1 MFSHRS
7 NNFYYTTLHLQIGD
21 LSQEVGE
28 LREELQRI
36 QVDQQTGSGQSQSTA
51 SAAPD
56 VDVHDLSRDA
66 AERLLVDCLTSKQF
80 SRALHLMKNLRYVS
94 RGADT
99 GSPDRFACTKQDEYR
114 KVDFIFGN
122 RHRRYS

>member
-66 AERLLVDCLTSKQF
+66 AERLLVDCLTSKHIFKSPAFDEESQVCF
-80 SRALHLMKNLRYVS
+80 SWSGYWITRSFCVYEAR
-94 RGADT
+94 
-99 GSPDRFACTKQDEYR
+99 
-114 KVDFIFGN
+114 
-122 RHRRYS
+122 